1 MNGAIIM
8 AGGGGTPN
16 ETPQTM
22 LRLAGGAHARVVI
35 LAHTQEDIGR
45 GARRSAEF
53 FAENGAQNVLA
64 PDTID
69 PEELAGLL
77 REARAVWIPGGDQ
90 NRFMERLGGSE
101 AFLKAI
107 REVAVRGGVVGGT
120 SAGASLMGARM
131 PTGDHS
137 PDGDL
142 KGGACPTA
150 PALGL
155 IPNAIVDQHF
165 LKRQRL
171 PRLLCAVLE
180 HPTLVGVGVDEDAW
194 AIVRGRRL
202 TAHRAQVAIIR
213 ARAKTQQ
220 RNGLLGN
227 RDVQI
232 QLLLPNEQVELLD
245 K

>member
-1 MNGAIIM
+1 MNGAIIL
-8 AGGGGTPN
+8 AGGGGTPD
-16 ETPQTM
+16 EVPQTI
-22 LRLAGGAHARVVI
+22 LRLAGGANARVVI
-35 LAHTQEDIGR
+35 LAHTQEDVGR

-64 PDTID
+64 PDTKD

-101 AFLKAI
+101 AFLKAM
-107 REVAVRGGVVGGT
+107 REVVARGGVAGGT

-137 PDGDL
+137 PNGDL
-142 KGGACPTA
+142 KTGASPLA

-155 IPNAIVDQHF
+155 LPNAIVDQHF

-180 HPTLVGVGVDEDAW
+180 NPQLIGVGVDEDAW
-194 AIVRGRRL
+194 AIVQGKRL
-202 TAHRAQVAIIR
+202 TVNRAQVLLVR

-220 RNGLLGN
+220 RDGLLGN
-227 RDVQI
+227 RHVQI
-232 QLLLPNEQVELLD
+232 QLLLPKEQVEL
-245 K
+245 

>member
-1 MNGAIIM
+1 MSGAVIL
-8 AGGGGTPN
+8 AGGGGTPD
-16 ETPQTM
+16 EVPQLI

-35 LAHTQEDIGR
+35 LAHTQEAVGR

-53 FAENGAQNVLA
+53 FAENGAQNVLT
-64 PDTID
+64 PDTQD

-107 REVAVRGGVVGGT
+107 REVATRGGVVGGT

-131 PTGDHS
+131 PTGNHS

-142 KGGACPTA
+142 KPNASPTA

-180 HPTLVGVGVDEDAW
+180 NPALIGIGVDEDAW
-194 AIVRGRRL
+194 ALVQGKRL
-202 TAHRAQVAIIR
+202 TVHRAQAAIIR

-232 QLLLPNEQVELLD
+232 QLLLPNEQAEL
-245 K
+245 

>member
-8 AGGGGTPN
+8 AGGGSTPN
-16 ETPQTM
+16 EVPQTI
-22 LRLAGGAHARVVI
+22 LRLAGGANARVVI
-35 LAHTQEDIGR
+35 LAHTQEDVGR

-53 FAENGAQNVLA
+53 FAENGAQSVLA
-64 PDTID
+64 PDTKD

-77 REARAVWIPGGDQ
+77 RDARAVWIPGGDQ

-101 AFLKAI
+101 TFLKAI
-107 REVAVRGGVVGGT
+107 REVAARGGAVGGT

-131 PTGDHS
+131 PTGNHS

-142 KGGACPTA
+142 KPGASPLA

-180 HPTLVGVGVDEDAW
+180 NPQLIGIGVDEDAW
-194 AIVRGRRL
+194 AIVQGKRL
-202 TAHRAQVAIIR
+202 TAHRAQVVIVR
-213 ARAKTQQ
+213 TRAKTQQ
-220 RNGLLGN
+220 REGLLGN
-227 RDVQI
+227 RDVQM
-232 QLLLPNEQVELLD
+232 QLLLPKEQVEL
-245 K
+245 